1 MTASRMPA
9 LRIGCIH
16 RIRHFPY
23 WATLA
28 QGIASRA
35 AELEVTLCQPLEDA
49 DDDWT
54 AAVHDV
60 LHQKPDVVLLPHSV
74 VQAFPEAVAPF
85 VSAAIPVVGVEMA
98 PYEQIVCVV
107 RADEQQG
114 AETIVAYLFDRLGG
128 TGKVANIGAGG
139 RTPRQD
145 AFEHALEKF
154 PDIELVAEESGDWN
168 RESGRIAMSA
178 VLERSPDVQGVFAHN
193 DHMALGA
200 CDVIAE
206 RGLQGAITV
215 VGFDADPQG
224 LIAIRDGR
232 LAATIYRGLYRVGRT
247 AVDVA
252 VSVARQEAVEPEVRV
267 PTMLITD
274 ENLVTAT
281 LDTTIM
287 LPELLRDL
295 TESNRQRRQ
304 LQEATI
310 AAQRV
315 LIQELSTPILPV
327 SDDILVLPLVGSFD
341 TARAQ
346 QLVEV
351 MLAAT
356 AQRSARYLIVDI
368 TGIPVVDTAVAH
380 HIIQAAQAVHLLGAQ
395 VILVGISPDVAQ
407 TLVSLAVNFH
417 SITTL
422 ATLQAGLQYAQ
433 QRLERRSA

>member
-1 MTASRMPA
+1 MKPI

-35 AELEVTLCQPLEDA
+35 AELEIMLCQPLEDA

-54 AAVHDV
+54 AAVEDV
-60 LHQKPDVVLLPHSV
+60 LHQKPHVVVLPHSV
-74 VQAFPEAVAPF
+74 VQAFPEAVGPF
-85 VSAAIPVVGVEMA
+85 VAAGIPLVGVEMA
-98 PYEQIVCVV
+98 PHEHMVSVV

-114 AETIVAYLFDRLGG
+114 AETIVTYLFDRLGG

-139 RTPRQD
+139 RTPRQE
-145 AFEHALEKF
+145 AIERALEAF
-154 PDIELVAEESGDWN
+154 PDIELAAEEMGDWN
-168 RESGRIAMSA
+168 RESGLRAMRA
-178 VLERSPDVQGVFAHN
+178 VLDRSPDVQGVFAHN

-200 CDVIAE
+200 CDAITE
-206 RGLQGAITV
+206 HGLQDAITV

-224 LIAIRDGR
+224 LIAIQEGR

-252 VSVARQEAVEPEVRV
+252 VSVARQEVLEREVRV
-267 PTMLITD
+267 PTTLITR

-281 LDTTIM
+281 LDTTVM

-295 TESNRQRRQ
+295 TESNRQCRQ
-304 LQEATI
+304 LQEETI

-346 QLVEV
+346 QFMDV

-380 HIIQAAQAVHLLGAQ
+380 HLIQAAQAVHLLGAQ

-407 TLVSLAVNFH
+407 TLVSLAVNFR

-433 QRLERRSA
+433 QCLDRRSA